1 MPSGS
6 GCCPPA
12 SLPPVGSDGPVW
24 SPLALFWYLLNPLF
38 CEQARWR
45 LRLELFAGKF
55 SVLFFF
61 FSLSGYPT
69 VWVAISHLL
78 PQIVLRALRPGPYPK
93 HAAHASLSSPCL
105 LVADGSVWAT
115 SPLGVVVRHIY
126 CGGFF
131 LLLLLPVMLPSE
143 IPKLPTD
150 PP

>member
-12 SLPPVGSDGPVW
+12 SLPPVGGDGPVC
-24 SPLALFWYLLNPLF
+24 SPLAFFGYLLNPLF

-69 VWVAISHLL
+69 VWVVISHLL
-78 PQIVLRALRPGPYPK
+78 PQIVLGAFRPGPYPK
-93 HAAHASLSSPCL
+93 HAAHASLSSPRL

-126 CGGFF
+126 CDGFFF
-131 LLLLLPVMLPSE
+131 LLLVMLPSE